1 MSEAPMLV
9 VGLMSGTSL
18 DGVDAALVRIAGPT
32 QVELLGFAHRAYGPG
47 ERVQIEA
54 VLAGA
59 PVAEMA
65 HLHVALAEWAAEA
78 VEAVL
83 AATHIRADT
92 LAAIVFP
99 GQTLWH
105 EPPRVTWQLG
115 EPAILAE
122 RFGVRVI
129 SSLRARDVAA
139 GGQGAPLVPM
149 ADALLFAAP
158 DHPRLLLNLG
168 GMANVS
174 WVPPR
179 GGLDDVVGAD
189 TGPGMALIDALARHV
204 APGLPFDVDGTLAT
218 AGTVDV
224 ELLAELLADPFF
236 AEPPPR
242 STGRER
248 FGAEY
253 AARIAA
259 RCPGVDGI
267 RTAVELT
274 VQSVVKCCDRF
285 LPSAREV
292 AVAGGGSRHPVV
304 MARLREELA
313 ARGMALQRFDELYF
327 ASEAKEAVAFALLG
341 WLTIHGQPGN
351 LPAVTGAAGP
361 RVLGCITPP

>member
-1 MSEAPMLV
+1 MSEAPMLI

-18 DGVDAALVRIAGPT
+18 DGVDAVLVRIAGPT
-32 QVELLGFAHRAYGPG
+32 QVELLGFAHRGYDPA
-47 ERVQIEA
+47 ERAQIEA
-54 VLAGA
+54 VLGGAG
-59 PVAEMA
+59 VAATA

-78 VEAVL
+78 VEVL
-83 AATHIRADT
+83 LASTHVRADA

-115 EPAILAE
+115 EPALLAE

-129 SSLRARDVAA
+129 SNLRARDVAA

-158 DHPRLLLNLG
+158 EHPRILLNLG

-174 WVPPR
+174 WVPAR
-179 GGLDDVVGAD
+179 GGLEDVIGAD
-189 TGPGMALIDALARHV
+189 TGPGMAVIDAVARRLN
-204 APGLPFDVDGTLAT
+204 PGLPFDVDGALAR
-218 AGTVDV
+218 AGRVDP
-224 ELLAELLADPFF
+224 LLLTELLADPFF

-253 AARIAA
+253 AAVIAA
-259 RCPGVDGI
+259 RCPGADGV

-274 VQSVVKCCDRF
+274 VRSIIECCEQF

-292 AVAGGGSRHPVV
+292 VVAGGGSRHPVV
-304 MARLREELA
+304 MARLMEEWD
-313 ARGMALQRFDELYF
+313 ARGVALHRFDDCYF

-351 LPAVTGAAGP
+351 LPSVTGADGP
-361 RVLGCITPP
+361 RVLGCVTPA